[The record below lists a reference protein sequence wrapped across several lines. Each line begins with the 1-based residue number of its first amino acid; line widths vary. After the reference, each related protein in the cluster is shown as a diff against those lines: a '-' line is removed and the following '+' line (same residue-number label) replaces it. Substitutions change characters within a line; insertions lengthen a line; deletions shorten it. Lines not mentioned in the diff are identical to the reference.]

1 MVADMA
7 ELVGQDDADDAIYDS
22 LRRESLKSADQGQ
35 VQRKLEN
42 YSLDE
47 LLAMPRPL
55 FVQKIKQ
62 AQKPIELAKDALQ
75 AKVEIEKARNSLVRL
90 FT

>member
-1 MVADMA
+1 M
-7 ELVGQDDADDAIYDS
+7 
-22 LRRESLKSADQGQ
+22 
-35 VQRKLEN
+35 EN

-55 FVQKIKQ
+55 FVKKIKQ